1 MALDKPR
8 SRTELKGEVRNRR
21 TDMEK
26 KIKNAERVVKDKKIE
41 SRTAQSLRL
50 EGTSDGA
57 NEVKKA
63 VQHAGEVTDKEH
75 QRQEKDL
82 KAKVLDKAR
91 KLETDLGKRAQG
103 VKQDIGKL
111 KDAIGGIDTATAKQ
125 SVNRAEQGAQKDDR
139 FLNETKRE
147 QEQDRKR
154 GEKNIG
160 QQAEV
165 IKNTKVAFRS

>member
-1 MALDKPR
+1 MAIDKPR
-8 SRTELKGEVRNRR
+8 SRTELKHEVRNRR

-26 KIKNAERVVKDKKIE
+26 KINNAERVVKDKKIE

-111 KDAIGGIDTATAKQ
+111 KEAIGGIDTAAAKQ
-125 SVNRAEQGAQKDDR
+125 GVKVAELGAQKDDR

-147 QEQDRKR
+147 QEQDRTR
-154 GEKNIG
+154 GEAKIG
-160 QQAEV
+160 KQAAEM
-165 IKNTKVAFRS
+165 KSTKVSFRS

>member
-1 MALDKPR
+1 MALDRPR
-8 SRTELKGEVRNRR
+8 SRKELTKEVHDRR
-21 TDMEK
+21 TDMGK
-26 KIKNAERVVKDKKIE
+26 RIKDAERVLTDKKIE
-41 SRTAQSLRL
+41 AHTAQSLRL

-63 VQHAGEVTDKEH
+63 VQHAGEVTDNEH
-75 QRQEKDL
+75 HRQEKDL
-82 KAKVLDKAR
+82 KAKVLDKAK

-111 KDAIGGIDTATAKQ
+111 KDAIGKIDTAAARQ
-125 SVNRAEQGAQKDDR
+125 SVKGAEQGAQKDDR

-147 QEQDRKR
+147 QEQDRTR

-160 QQAEV
+160 QQAAEM
-165 IKNTKVAFRS
+165 KNAKVSVRS